1 MSDIIGLSEVIRQQ
15 LTAIC
20 RNENIYRE
28 EEMVNMIDMLCEAHV
43 MAIAALTG
51 ACLIT
56 AKMNKDRG
64 EDYEAHMATVR
75 DLVEKADTDFTL
87 RLRAKVL
94 SFVESQKTPDPFA

>member
-1 MSDIIGLSEVIRQQ
+1 MSDIQGLSEVIREQ
-15 LTAIC
+15 LASIC

-43 MAIAALTG
+43 MALIALAG

-56 AKMNKDRG
+56 AKMRKAQG
-64 EDYEAHMATVR
+64 EDYEEHMATVR
-75 DLVEKADTDFTL
+75 DLVEKADSDFTL

-94 SFVESQKTPDPFA
+94 SFVETQKTPDPFA